1 MVEGPSGRRKAH
13 VPSDVDFTTVVFTSP
28 VLDSFSVDN
37 VTFAS
42 AGVEGGT
49 TLSFSLCTIGMRHGM
64 HCFSPHWLFFC
75 V

>member
-1 MVEGPSGRRKAH
+1 MKGQAH
-13 VPSDVDFTTVVFTSP
+13 GSSDVDFTTVVFTAP

-42 AGVEGGT
+42 AGVWSGT
-49 TLSFSLCTIGMRHGM
+49 AF
-64 HCFSPHWLFFC
+64 